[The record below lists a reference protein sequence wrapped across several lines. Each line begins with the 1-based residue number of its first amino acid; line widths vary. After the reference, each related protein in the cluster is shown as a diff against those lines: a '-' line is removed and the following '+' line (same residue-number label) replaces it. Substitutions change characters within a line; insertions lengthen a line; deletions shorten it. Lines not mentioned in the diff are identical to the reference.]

1 MYTYRTW
8 NVNVPTTPIN
18 ACMVAQRANKDP
30 ENNNQALL
38 LIIIQ
43 NMKSKT
49 NDCASEASSNKNE
62 VIKTI

>member
-1 MYTYRTW
+1 
-8 NVNVPTTPIN
+8 
-18 ACMVAQRANKDP
+18 MVAERANKDP

-49 NDCASEASSNKNE
+49 SDCASEASSNINE

>member
-1 MYTYRTW
+1 
-8 NVNVPTTPIN
+8 
-18 ACMVAQRANKDP
+18 MVAERANKDP